1 MSFASPLSKKDISS
15 LIDEF
20 CEGLFQ
26 QAAIL
31 YDVEASSEAERKAQS
46 SSVFNFISYLN
57 TRRKGHI
64 AQ

>member
-26 QAAIL
+26 QAEIL
-31 YDVEASSEAERKAQS
+31 CDVEASSKAERKDQS
-46 SSVFNFISYLN
+46 IIQFSF
-57 TRRKGHI
+57 
-64 AQ
+64 